1 MPFLNESSYLDP
13 ARSIWLEEERNSTKQ
28 PRICMMEN
36 EASGCVSPENYRSLI
51 FTPPYSGGNG
61 VIDRTLRELVQS
73 GLDSSMMTGEDLGGL
88 G

>member
-13 ARSIWLEEERNSTKQ
+13 ARSIWFEEERNSTKQ

-36 EASGCVSPENYRSLI
+36 EASGCVNPENSRSLI
-51 FTPPYSGGNG
+51 FTPPYSSGYGA
-61 VIDRTLRELVQS
+61 IDRTLSVPVQS

>member
-1 MPFLNESSYLDP
+1 
-13 ARSIWLEEERNSTKQ
+13 
-28 PRICMMEN
+28 MMEN